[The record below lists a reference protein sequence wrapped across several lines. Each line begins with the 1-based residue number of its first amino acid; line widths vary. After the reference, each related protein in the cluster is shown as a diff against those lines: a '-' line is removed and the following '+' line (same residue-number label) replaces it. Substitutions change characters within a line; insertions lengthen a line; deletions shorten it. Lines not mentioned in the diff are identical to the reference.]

1 MNYFTLVK
9 KTWQKCGLTGAGP
22 TSVVSQVSMPGR
34 IVAFVDEAYAFI
46 QGQHTN
52 WKFLWRK
59 KTGIALTIGDSYYLP
74 GDLGVTDLAAL
85 SKVFIQ
91 VSGQWTSIEIVREES
106 RAAEFDN
113 VPTANACPAGLY
125 ILPNGAWQ
133 FNAPPDLA
141 YPVIIEY
148 YRTADT
154 LTLNSSVPIFPV
166 DYHRA
171 IVARAVMAYAQY
183 DEDQTLERAATV
195 DFSQILHRLEC
206 NQLPLLTF
214 APSEFS

>member
-1 MNYFTLVK
+1 MDYLTLVK

-52 WKFLWRK
+52 WKFLWTK
-59 KTGIALTIGDSYYLP
+59 KTGSALTIGDSHYLP
-74 GDLGVTDLAAL
+74 GDVGVTDLARL

-91 VSGQWTSIEIVREES
+91 VADKWTHVEIVRDEA
-106 RAAEFDN
+106 RASEFTNID
-113 VPTANACPAGLY
+113 TDNACPKKLF

-133 FNAPPDLA
+133 FKTPPDLA
-141 YPVIIEY
+141 YPLIIEY

-154 LTLNSSVPIFPV
+154 LTVNASVPLFPV

-195 DFSQILHRLEC
+195 DFSQILHRLELQPTSAFDVC
-206 NQLPLLTF
+206 TK
-214 APSEFS
+214 